1 MERFNDVMS
10 TDDFRESGLKFPEG
24 FTFGTATASYQI
36 EGAVA
41 EDGRKPS
48 IWDTFSHT
56 PGKVANGDTGDV
68 AVDFYHRV
76 DEDLD
81 LIKSLGIQAYRLSIA
96 WPRVIPDGVGE
107 VNEKGLDFYEKVV
120 DGLIA
125 RGVEPVVTLYH
136 WDLPQVL
143 EDRGGWTNRETSY
156 AFAAFAKAVGERLGD
171 RVAVW
176 TTLNEPW
183 CAAYLG
189 YANGHHAPGRQ
200 EELASLQ
207 AVHHLN
213 LAHGLALIELRKVVT
228 KPDVKYSVTN
238 NLASVYAAD
247 PSNPE
252 DVDAKRQIEALR
264 NRAFTDPQLRGVLP
278 ADLVE
283 DTKHITDWSF
293 VQDGDLELIHQPIDL
308 VGINYYN
315 TDLVARG
322 EEHSTQG
329 SPFPGATRVEWAEQ
343 PGPFTAMGWNI
354 EPQGL
359 YDLLVSTHELYPEY
373 DLVITENGAAYDDVV
388 TTEADGSRTVHDPE
402 RIDFLRRHFVAAH
415 RAIEAGVPLVG
426 YFVWSL
432 MDNFEWAFG
441 YEKRF
446 GIVHVDYDTQVRTKK
461 DSALWYTRLA
471 SSATIPDADVV
482 AE

>member
-1 MERFNDVMS
+1 MS
-10 TDDFRESGLKFPEG
+10 TDDFRESGLTFPEG

-36 EGAVA
+36 EGAAA

-68 AVDFYHRV
+68 AVDFYHHV

-96 WPRVIPDGVGE
+96 WPRVVPDGVGA
-107 VNEKGLDFYEKVV
+107 VNEKGLDFYEKVI

-125 RGVEPVVTLYH
+125 RDIQPVVTLYH

-156 AFAAFAKAVGERLGD
+156 AFAQFAKAVGERLGD

-293 VQDGDLELIHQPIDL
+293 VLDGDLELIHQPIDL

-322 EEHSTQG
+322 AEHSTQG
-329 SPFPGATRVEWAEQ
+329 SPFPGATRVDFLEQ

-354 EPQGL
+354 EPKGL
-359 YDLLVSTHELYPEY
+359 FDLLVSTHELYPEY

-388 TTEADGSRTVHDPE
+388 TTDADGNRAVHDPE

-461 DSALWYTRLA
+461 DSALWYTKLA
-471 SSATIPDADVV
+471 ETGVIP
-482 AE
+482 E